1 VEIITPDGATTCVVL
16 AHPHPDYGGSMH
28 DLIVD
33 SVFRALPT
41 GANVGALRFNF
52 GSSDIDDARRDV
64 LAAIDAVPDGLDVV
78 LCGYSFGADVSLAV
92 DHERVTRWIA
102 IAPPLSIVPVADMA
116 APSDARPT
124 HLVVAAHDQFNPPD
138 KASASIAGWTNATM
152 EVIDGVDHFFGGSAR
167 LVAEA
172 VVRQITLV

>member
-1 VEIITPDGATTCVVL
+1 MEIITPDGATTCVVL

-28 DLIVD
+28 DLIID
-33 SVFRALPT
+33 TVFRALPT
-41 GANVGALRFNF
+41 ARLRFDF
-52 GSSDIDDARRDV
+52 RSSEIDVARRDV
-64 LAAIDAVPDGLDVV
+64 LAAIDAVPEHLEVV

-92 DHERVTRWIA
+92 DHERVTQWIA

-116 APSDARPT
+116 APSDPRPT

-138 KASASIAGWTNATM
+138 KASATVAGWTNTTM
-152 EVIDGVDHFFGGSAR
+152 EVIDGADHFFGGSAR
-167 LVAEA
+167 VVAEA